1 MSRRGRGEGRR
12 AGAAPA
18 LSALTGFLS
27 PSWKILRAALLARTR
42 ALLSAGGCGE
52 RGAG

>member
-1 MSRRGRGEGRR
+1 MRR
-12 AGAAPA
+12 AGAVPGR
-18 LSALTGFLS
+18 SALTGFPS

-42 ALLSAGGCGE
+42 ALLSAGGCRE